1 MERNEEQQQKK
12 QQQQQNWL
20 QKVTASLYGL
30 TLSERQLRNR
40 RRGRYI
46 FTDKKHPWRGV
57 FSVVM
62 GVFALLCLVLSILL
76 TFRSKM
82 AASGNYSVGAFLGFA
97 YAVCGLV
104 MGVLSGRER
113 DIYLVFPRA
122 GIALNALALLAGA
135 GVVALGMLVR

>member
-1 MERNEEQQQKK
+1 MERDEEQQQK
-12 QQQQQNWL
+12 QQQNWL

-62 GVFALLCLVLSILL
+62 GVFAFLCLVLSVLL
-76 TFRSKM
+76 TFRSKSP
-82 AASGNYSVGAFLGFA
+82 ANGSCSVGAFLGFS

-104 MGVLSGRER
+104 MGILSGRER
-113 DIYLVFPRA
+113 DIYAVFPRA
-122 GIALNALALLAGA
+122 GIILNAVVLLSMC
-135 GVVALGMLVR
+135 GVVALGVLFY

>member
-1 MERNEEQQQKK
+1 MEETQEKQQK
-12 QQQQQNWL
+12 QQQNWL

-46 FTDKKHPWRGV
+46 FTDKKHPWRGI

-62 GVFALLCLVLSILL
+62 GFFSILCLVLSVLL
-76 TFRSKM
+76 TFRSR
-82 AASGNYSVGAFLGFA
+82 AAANGSYAVGAFLGFA

-104 MGVLSGRER
+104 MGFLSGRER
-113 DIYLVFPRA
+113 DIYSVFPRA
-122 GIALNALALLAGA
+122 GVILNAVALLCVC
-135 GVVALGMLVR
+135 GVVVLGAVF

>member
-1 MERNEEQQQKK
+1 MEQKEEKQ

-57 FSVVM
+57 FSVIM
-62 GVFALLCLVLSILL
+62 GLFAFLCLFLSVML
-76 TFRSKM
+76 TFRSKT
-82 AASGNYSVGAFLGFA
+82 AASGSYAVGAFLGFS

-104 MGVLSGRER
+104 MGILSRRER
-113 DIYLVFPRA
+113 DVYAVFPRT
-122 GIALNALALLAGA
+122 GIILNAFVLLAVCGMVTI
-135 GVVALGMLVR
+135 GVLAH